1 MFQKRVYSK
10 ICDSK
15 ELFGYGSRTIALE
28 EDCPPPPPNSKINP
42 KPNPHQG
49 EIFLGGNCPDNFGN
63 IGTRK

>member
-28 EDCPPPPPNSKINP
+28 EDCPPPPTLKLTLN
-42 KPNPHQG
+42 
-49 EIFLGGNCPDNFGN
+49 LTL
-63 IGTRK
+63 TRGKFSSGAIVRITLAT

>member
-28 EDCPPPPPNSKINP
+28 EDCPPP
-42 KPNPHQG
+42 Q
-49 EIFLGGNCPDNFGN
+49 L
-63 IGTRK
+63 